1 VWYLS
6 ATLGGMLVFAG
17 LILYLVGARGGAWF
31 LLFGSA
37 GILITYAGNIASG
50 RISR

>member
-1 VWYLS
+1 
-6 ATLGGMLVFAG
+6 MLVFAG

-31 LLFGSA
+31 LLFGSV